1 MKVKRISTARGVR
14 HVKVLDSGQYRF
26 IKKSVYDKEKGK
38 KTTTKKI
45 SSRASKGGSN
55 RKMGKRKFTLPMAT
69 VMPLVGSVFA
79 GPRAGWDS
87 PYQAIVEN
95 QDYQDGARVLMM
107 GWTGFD
113 LEGTEKWSVP
123 KYPLMLIAGGLISA
137 IASKLGVNRR
147 LGRAGIP
154 FIRV

>member
-1 MKVKRISTARGVR
+1 MKVKKISTSRGTR
-14 HVKVLDSGQYRF
+14 YVKVLDSGQYRF

-38 KTTTKKI
+38 KTTRTT
-45 SSRASKGGSN
+45 SSRASKGGSSK
-55 RKMGKRKFTLPMAT
+55 KMAKRKFTLPMAT

-79 GPRAGWDS
+79 GPKQGWAS

-113 LEGTEKWSVP
+113 LEGTDKWSVP
-123 KYPLMLIAGGLISA
+123 KYPLMLIAGGIISA
-137 IASKLGVNRR
+137 VASKLGVNRR